1 MRWWLSRVFLKR
13 WQVAQS
19 SQFLRTSLLSIM
31 AATTIACSG
40 IAAKA
45 TVVAGTKPRNVLKAA
60 PCAQREW
67 AQKTVSNGIKTR
79 QMLVW
84 QPFNNKYVAWR
95 GCRMP

>member
-1 MRWWLSRVFLKR
+1 
-13 WQVAQS
+13 
-19 SQFLRTSLLSIM
+19 M

-40 IAAKA
+40 VIAKSSI
-45 TVVAGTKPRNVLKAA
+45 VVAGKPRNVLKAA

-84 QPFNNKYVAWR
+84 QPFNNKCVGLGR
-95 GCRMP
+95 GPCRRQWAGLSCMVDRETVCGLFAGALAC